1 MVCQHK
7 KLVLVTFVWFSLRI
21 NDDFM
26 NNKQALIKTET
37 HTIVAQD
44 QKSLGKLHYLRS
56 DAGTK
61 IYAPAV
67 LHASHCIG

>member
-1 MVCQHK
+1 
-7 KLVLVTFVWFSLRI
+7 
-21 NDDFM
+21 M
-26 NNKQALIKTET
+26 NNKQALMKTET

-44 QKSLGKLHYLRS
+44 QKSRGKLHYLRS